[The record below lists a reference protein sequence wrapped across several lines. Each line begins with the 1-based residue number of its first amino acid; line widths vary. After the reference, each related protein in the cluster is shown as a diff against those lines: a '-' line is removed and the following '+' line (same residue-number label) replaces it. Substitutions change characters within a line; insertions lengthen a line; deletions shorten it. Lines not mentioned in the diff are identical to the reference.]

1 MTMVTVPMAVL
12 LGAAIG
18 MLASGVIV
26 AVVNDDTVAY
36 LVTTVISI
44 SLFVLVFCGL
54 EALTNAGGA

>member
-18 MLASGVIV
+18 MLASGVVV
-26 AVVNDDTVAY
+26 AVVNDDIVTY

>member
-1 MTMVTVPMAVL
+1 MTMVTVPL
-12 LGAAIG
+12 AALIGMVVG

-44 SLFVLVFCGL
+44 SLFVLFFCGL
-54 EALTNAGGA
+54 EALTNAGRA

>member
-1 MTMVTVPMAVL
+1 MTMVTVPLMVLVGVAV
-12 LGAAIG
+12 G
-18 MLASGVIV
+18 MLASGVVV
-26 AVVNDDTVAY
+26 ASVNDDTVAY

>member
-12 LGAAIG
+12 LGAAIE
-18 MLASGVIV
+18 MLASGVVV
-26 AVVNDDTVAY
+26 ASVNDDAVTY

-44 SLFVLVFCGL
+44 SLFVLVFRGL

>member
-18 MLASGVIV
+18 MLASGVVV
-26 AVVNDDTVAY
+26 AVANDDIVTY

-44 SLFVLVFCGL
+44 QLFVFVFCGL
-54 EALTNAGGA
+54 EVMTK